1 MRRDPHQ
8 TPAPHMNDNPLL
20 APDGLPRFSEIRAE
34 HIEPAV
40 DTVLAENRAR
50 ITQLEAGG
58 APDWDDFIEPLETL
72 GDRLH
77 RAWSPAAHLNAVM
90 NTPAIRAAYNACL
103 PKISD
108 YDTELGQNGVL
119 QKQYATLKNGA
130 AWQAYTAAQRKLI
143 DDALRDFRLA
153 GVDLPAEKK
162 NRFRDIMQR
171 LSKLET
177 KFEENLLDA
186 TQGWVKQVTNAAQL
200 AGLPATAVT
209 RARHEA
215 ETRKLEGWVFTLDYP
230 SYAAVITYA
239 DDRSLREE
247 MYRAY
252 VTRSSDQGPDAERW
266 DNSQN
271 MREILG
277 LRTQAA
283 RLTGFKSYA
292 DYSLA
297 SKMLHTQEEVL
308 GFLTDLVHRCRPA
321 GQREYA
327 ELQEYACNRDR
338 LAELAAWDLG
348 YYSEK
353 LRERRFAISDEMLK
367 PYFPVTR
374 VRDGLFSVV
383 RRLYGISL
391 REVAGADVW
400 HPDVALYAIED
411 DTGRL
416 RGRLYLDLY
425 TRPGKRS
432 GAWMDDC
439 LSRRK
444 TAHGIQIPAAY
455 LTCNFAPPLDGM
467 PSLLTHDEVVTLF
480 HEFGHCLHHL
490 LTQVD
495 YPSVAGINGVAW
507 DAVELPSQFHE
518 NFAWTREGLALVS
531 GHYQTGEPL
540 PDALFQRMLAARHF
554 QSALFMLRQLEFGL
568 LDFRLH
574 MQANEH
580 PDENF
585 IGATLAAV
593 RREVSVTPVPEWN
606 RFAHS
611 FSHIF
616 AGGYAAGYY
625 SYLWAEVLAADA
637 YSAFEEAGV
646 FDRVTGK
653 RFMDTILAQGGSR
666 EAMELFTEFRGRAP
680 VLGPFLRLNGIA
692 A

>member
-1 MRRDPHQ
+1 
-8 TPAPHMNDNPLL
+8 MNDNPLL

-40 DTVLAENRAR
+40 DAVLAENRAH
-50 ITQLEAGG
+50 IAQLEAGG
-58 APDWDDFIEPLETL
+58 NPDWDDFIEPLETL

-77 RAWSPAAHLNAVM
+77 RTWSPAAHLNAVM
-90 NTPAIRAAYNACL
+90 NSPAIRAAYNACL
-103 PKISD
+103 PKLSD
-108 YDTELGQNGVL
+108 YDTELGQNAAL
-119 QKQYATLKNGA
+119 QRRYAAVKHSP
-130 AWQAYTAAQRKLI
+130 AWQQYSAAQRKLI

-153 GVDLPAEKK
+153 GVDLPDAEKT
-162 NRFRDIMQR
+162 RFRDGMQR
-171 LSKLET
+171 LSKLEA

-186 TQGWVKQVTNAAQL
+186 TQGWTMQVTDAAQL
-200 AGLPATAVT
+200 AGIPATAVT

-215 ETRKLEGWVFTLDYP
+215 ETRKLEGWIFTLDYP
-230 SYAAVITYA
+230 SYAAVTTYA
-239 DDRSLREE
+239 EDRSLREE

-252 VTRSSDQGPDAERW
+252 VTRASDQGPDAGRW
-266 DNSQN
+266 DNSRS
-271 MREILG
+271 MRDILG
-277 LRTQAA
+277 LRTRVA
-283 RLTGFKSYA
+283 RLAGFKSYA

-297 SKMLHTQEEVL
+297 SKMLHTPQEVL
-308 GFLTDLVHRCRPA
+308 GFLTDLVQRCRPA

-327 ELQEYACNRDR
+327 ELQEFARTRDG

-353 LRERRFAISDEMLK
+353 LREQRFAISEEMLK

-383 RRLYGISL
+383 HRLYGIRL
-391 REVAGADVW
+391 RAVADADVW
-400 HPDVALYAIED
+400 HPDVTLYAIED
-411 DTGRL
+411 EAGRL

-444 TAHGIQIPAAY
+444 TAHGVQTPAAY
-455 LTCNFAPPLDGM
+455 LTCNFAPPMDGM

-495 YPSVAGINGVAW
+495 YLSVAGINGVAW

-518 NFAWTREGLALVS
+518 NFAWTREGLALAS
-531 GHYQTGEPL
+531 SHYQTGETL
-540 PDALFQRMLAARHF
+540 PEELFEKMLAARHF

-574 MQANEH
+574 MNADEH

-585 IGATLAAV
+585 IGATLADV
-593 RREVSVTPVPEWN
+593 RREVSVTPVPDWN

-646 FDRVTGK
+646 FDRVTGQ

-666 EAMELFTEFRGRAP
+666 EAMELFMEFRGRAP
-680 VLGPFLRLNGIA
+680 TLDPFLRLNGIA

>member
-1 MRRDPHQ
+1 MS
-8 TPAPHMNDNPLL
+8 DNPLL

-40 DTVLAENRAR
+40 DAVLAENRAR

-58 APDWDDFIEPLETL
+58 NPDWDDFIEPLETL

-108 YDTELGQNGVL
+108 YDTELGQNAAL
-119 QKQYATLKNGA
+119 QRRYAAVKHSPAWPQYS
-130 AWQAYTAAQRKLI
+130 TAQHKLM

-153 GVDLPAEKK
+153 GVNLPAAEKA
-162 NRFRDIMQR
+162 RFRDIMQR
-171 LSKLET
+171 LTKLEA

-186 TQGWVKQVTNAAQL
+186 TQGWIKHVPHAAQL
-200 AGLPATAVT
+200 SGLPATAVS

-215 ETRKLEGWVFTLDYP
+215 ETRKLKGWVFTLDYP
-230 SYAAVITYA
+230 SYAAVSTYA

-252 VTRSSDQGPDAERW
+252 VTRASDQGPDAGRW

-271 MREILG
+271 MRDILA

-297 SKMLHTQEEVL
+297 SKMLRTPEEVL
-308 GFLTDLVHRCRPA
+308 GFLTDLVQRCRAA
-321 GQREYA
+321 GRREYT
-327 ELQEYACNRDR
+327 ELQEFARTRDG

-353 LRERRFAISDEMLK
+353 LREQRFAISDEMLK

-383 RRLYGISL
+383 HRLYGISL
-391 REVAGADVW
+391 RAVADADIW
-400 HPDVALYAIED
+400 HPDVTLYAIED
-411 DTGRL
+411 ESGRL

-425 TRPGKRS
+425 IRPGKRS

-444 TAHGIQIPAAY
+444 TARGVQIPAAY
-455 LTCNFAPPLDGM
+455 LTCNFAPPLEGI

-540 PDALFQRMLAARHF
+540 PGNLFDKMLAARHF

-574 MQANEH
+574 MHADES
-580 PDENF
+580 PDDNF
-585 IGATLAAV
+585 ISAALAAV
-593 RREVSVTPVPEWN
+593 RREVSVTPVPDWN
-606 RFAHS
+606 RFAHG

-666 EAMELFTEFRGRAP
+666 EAMDLFMEFRGREP
-680 VLGPFLRLNGIA
+680 ILDPFLRLNGIA